1 MSKRLSNTLA
11 MLRMFCS
18 TVLLFCLVQACVGYS
33 VLTHEEIVD
42 LLWKDQIQPL
52 LMKRYPGT
60 TEADLKKAHAFAY
73 GGSLLQDMG
82 YYPFGSKYFSDLV
95 HYVRTGDFVEAL
107 LEQSNDVNEYAFALG
122 ALAHYAADVN
132 GHPAINQSVAI
143 LFPKLHAKFGNE
155 VTYADDPKA
164 HIRTEFGFDMVQVAK
179 NRYTSDRYHDF
190 IGFEVSKPVMER
202 AFMQTYGLKMSDV
215 SGSEDLAIGSF
226 RRAVSRVIP
235 EMTRVALLSRNKA
248 IIRDTPNINEK
259 KFLYHLS
266 RADYQKEWGKGYRKP
281 GFGTRILAFFLKI
294 VPKVGPFKAISFQIP
309 TTQTEDMYIKSIN
322 NTLDNYAALLRETKN
337 GKLQL
342 RDLDFDTAR
351 ETKPGEYPLADDA
364 YARLLD
370 DLDKRH
376 FSEMTPEL
384 QQNILAF
391 YANVNGPMIAKK
403 AKKKEI
409 KKAQAA
415 WEKTSKEIADLKAW
429 QLPMTTPDQNKNPEK
444 KDEKTPDRTDNKKDK
459 AELLLEPQEL
469 PTL

>member
-1 MSKRLSNTLA
+1 
-11 MLRMFCS
+11 
-18 TVLLFCLVQACVGYS
+18 
-33 VLTHEEIVD
+33 
-42 LLWKDQIQPL
+42 
-52 LMKRYPGT
+52 
-60 TEADLKKAHAFAY
+60 
-73 GGSLLQDMG
+73 
-82 YYPFGSKYFSDLV
+82 
-95 HYVRTGDFVEAL
+95 
-107 LEQSNDVNEYAFALG
+107 
-122 ALAHYAADVN
+122 
-132 GHPAINQSVAI
+132 
-143 LFPKLHAKFGNE
+143 
-155 VTYADDPKA
+155 
-164 HIRTEFGFDMVQVAK
+164 
-179 NRYTSDRYHDF
+179 
-190 IGFEVSKPVMER
+190 
-202 AFMQTYGLKMSDV
+202 
-215 SGSEDLAIGSF
+215 
-226 RRAVSRVIP
+226 
-235 EMTRVALLSRNKA
+235 MTRVALLSRNKA
-248 IIRDTPNINEK
+248 IIKDTPNINEK

-351 ETKPGEYPLADDA
+351 ETKPGEYALADDA
-364 YARLLD
+364 YAHLLD

-391 YANVNGPMIAKK
+391 YANVNGPVIAKK

-444 KDEKTPDRTDNKKDK
+444 KDEKTPDKTDNKKDK
-459 AELLLEPQEL
+459 AELLLEPQEMPSL
-469 PTL
+469 